1 MASCE
6 KSGED
11 CICVR
16 YECGIAVFWRFWGRS
31 CGVGWFWWDRRGK
44 VVMCEILGVEC
55 GAFGIGCSFEWLAA
69 RNPVRIVF
77 V

>member
-1 MASCE
+1 M
-6 KSGED
+6 
-11 CICVR
+11 
-16 YECGIAVFWRFWGRS
+16 FWRFWGRS

-69 RNPVRIVF
+69 RNSVRIVF